1 VKSPSHRGSR
11 IAKNRQEKIMTEREK
26 AVEAFRE
33 ERTFNREGASLN
45 IPENIEVRMHM
56 YCGTSGDVELTTDLF
71 LPPDEFTDPR
81 PAMLFIHGGG
91 WQGGSPTQFYRQA
104 AMLAEQGVVGS
115 CCRYRFSDDATFPAS
130 VQDVKA
136 AVRWLRANDE
146 ELNID
151 PDRIGTMGGSAGGH
165 LAGMLAT
172 TAGIEELEGDGG
184 NPEQSSDVQLAVLLN
199 PITDMTIFS
208 SDTNLHPAVAKYL
221 GGPPEEMPEQYA
233 LASPL
238 LHIDTNTPPCF
249 LLHGTADTT
258 VPHDQSIRFAEAL
271 ASIGVEAELVLIP
284 DVPHGFFNKSPH
296 FEDTWSGINDF
307 VTNML
312 DV

>member
-1 VKSPSHRGSR
+1 MPD
-11 IAKNRQEKIMTEREK
+11 REK
-26 AVEAFRE
+26 AVTAFSK
-33 ERTFNREGASLN
+33 ERTFRWEGASLN
-45 IPENIEVRMHM
+45 IPENVDVRMHIP
-56 YCGTSGDVELTTDLF
+56 CCTGGDAELTTDLF

-130 VQDVKA
+130 VHDVKA
-136 AVRWLRANDE
+136 AVRWLRANAD
-146 ELNID
+146 ELNVD
-151 PDRIGTMGGSAGGH
+151 PDRIGVMGGSAGGH

-172 TAGIEELEGDGG
+172 TAGVEELEGGGG
-184 NPEQSSDVQLAVLLN
+184 NPEQRADVRLAVLLN
-199 PITDMTIFS
+199 PITDMTVFA
-208 SDTNLHPAVAKYL
+208 SDTTLHPAVAKYL
-221 GGPPEEMPEQYA
+221 GGPPEEMPAQYV

-238 LHIDTNTPPCF
+238 LNIDADTPPCF

-258 VPHDQSIRFAEAL
+258 VPHDQSVRFAEAL
-271 ASIGVEAELVLIP
+271 GQIGQEAELVLIP

-296 FEDTWSGINDF
+296 FEDTWPAMEAFIVKHLGI
-307 VTNML
+307 
-312 DV
+312 